1 MPGYGRSFVIAITKL
16 SNDYGAVRV
25 SMKCSA
31 LILKV

>member
-1 MPGYGRSFVIAITKL
+1 MPGDGWCLVIAVTKL

-31 LILKV
+31 LILMV